1 MRVHLSSTLIALC
14 FAVAQA
20 AFGQSY
26 PTRPIKLVVPFPPG
40 GGSDPVARI
49 VGEKVGEAL
58 GQPVVIENRPG
69 ANGTVGNALV
79 AKAEPDGYT
88 LLLGAAGALT
98 VAPHVY
104 KKVQFDTLKDFE
116 PISLAGTVPF
126 ILAVYPGVPVN
137 SLREL
142 TAFAKANPG
151 KLNFGSS
158 GTGGLPHLAGEIY
171 KSMAGVDIVHV
182 PYKGGGPA
190 ITALITG
197 EVQVLFSDVGLMVPL
212 LKAGKIKAIAV
223 TSDVRSAAVP
233 DIPTMKESGLPAY
246 QISTW
251 WGILAPAGTPRPII
265 DKLNAEVRKALEL
278 PDVKERFAT
287 MWVVPSPTTTE
298 QFATR
303 IHQEYDKWAQV
314 VKEAKVEAE

>member
-14 FAVAQA
+14 FAAAQA
-20 AFGQSY
+20 TFGQSY

>member
-14 FAVAQA
+14 FAAAQA

-69 ANGTVGNALV
+69 ANGTVGNAIV